1 MKDKKHIESFGEFK
15 ENLNNMTNL
24 QQHQRAFKDLS
35 FKQKT
40 TVIAWIFCN
49 WKRLKKY
56 HRCVITQ
63 WYGDKA
69 FLIAQT
75 Q

>member
-1 MKDKKHIESFGEFK
+1 MS
-15 ENLNNMTNL
+15 NLE
-24 QQHQRAFKDLS
+24 QHQRAVKDLS
-35 FKQKT
+35 FKQK
-40 TVIAWIFCN
+40 IIIISWIFWN

-56 HRCVITQ
+56 HKCVITQ

-69 FLIAQT
+69 FLIAQA